1 MAPQFNPEPRRNA
14 STVEER
20 FAAVLQL
27 APRCGDAGALWLVP
41 VLVILLLTAA
51 LAVAAHTAAPFV
63 VYTFF

>member
-1 MAPQFNPEPRRNA
+1 VRRLRHLGLLLRDL
-14 STVEER
+14 V
-20 FAAVLQL
+20 QL
-27 APRCGDAGALWLVP
+27 SSAAGALWLVP